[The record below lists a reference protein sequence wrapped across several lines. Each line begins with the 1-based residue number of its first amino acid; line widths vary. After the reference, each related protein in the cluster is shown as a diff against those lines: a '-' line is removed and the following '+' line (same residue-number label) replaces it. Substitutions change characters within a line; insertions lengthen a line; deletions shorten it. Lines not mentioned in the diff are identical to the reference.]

1 MATAESTGSLGERVS
16 RIEIGCEHLATKADL
31 AQLKAELKADFAM
44 LGGGTTE
51 GNRSIAGSQSN
62 GADLSSDFAAL
73 HREVRSL
80 RWWILSWGAACV
92 VLPRLAVF
100 LFGG

>member
-1 MATAESTGSLGERVS
+1 MAMAEQTSPLGERVS
-16 RIEIGCEHLATKADL
+16 RIEGGYEHLPTKADL
-31 AQLKAELKADFAM
+31 AQLKAELKADIAR
-44 LGGGTTE
+44 LGGGTT
-51 GNRSIAGSQSN
+51 GGYRSLADPQSN
-62 GADLSSDFAAL
+62 GANLSSDFAAL
-73 HREVRSL
+73 RREIRSL